1 MINYEINPEYNDEHQ
16 SFVSAKQGMVVTGSV
31 PAAQAGLDM
40 LKAGGNAVDA
50 AIATAAALTVVEP
63 TSNGIGSEMYAIVW
77 INNKLVGLN
86 ASGYSPKNLTL
97 ENFYKKHQSSTTI
110 PLYDWTPVLVPGS
123 IKGWEALNKAYGK
136 LSLAQ
141 CLAPAIALAKDGFIV
156 SPVLAKA
163 WKNAHKKYVALANE
177 STQFDGWL
185 QTFTFDGQ
193 PPKTNDIVKLP
204 DHATTLEAVAKN
216 GSDVFYKGNI
226 AKQIV
231 AQSQKYGGFISLQ
244 DLSSYD
250 VEWVKP
256 LLVDYHGYQVA
267 ELPPNGQGICASMA
281 LNILSQLKQPKQK
294 NTQFYHQQIEAM
306 KLALADGLNH
316 VADPRF
322 MKARIDNLLSEPY
335 AKQQAKRID
344 KQAQIFTEDK
354 PYGSGTVYLAT
365 ADNQGNMVSL
375 IQSNFTGFGSG
386 MVVENTGIALNN
398 RGACFSLRKDHPNC
412 LGPMKRSYN
421 TIIPGFLLK
430 GDQPIGPF
438 AILGGFMQPQGH
450 IQLLAN
456 IIDYKQNPQL
466 ALNEP
471 RWQWI
476 SKNEIIVEPHFPK
489 HIIKTLQDRGHI
501 VKVVGHSFSF
511 GRAHLIFR
519 SDNGVLVGAKE
530 PRTDSYIA
538 CY

>member
-1 MINYEINPEYNDEHQ
+1 MINYKLNPEYNDIHQ
-16 SFVSAKQGMVVTGSV
+16 SVISAKQGMVVTGSV
-31 PAAQAGLDM
+31 PAAQAGLDI

-63 TSNGIGSEMYAIVW
+63 TSNGIGSEMYAIAW

-97 ENFYKKHQSSTTI
+97 DNFHKKHPNLTFV

-141 CLAPAIALAKDGFIV
+141 CLAPAIALAKEGFVI

-163 WKNAHKKYVALANE
+163 WKNAYKKYVALASD

-185 QTFTFDGQ
+185 ETFTFNEQ

-204 DHATTLEAVAKN
+204 DHAMTLEAIAKD

-231 AQSQKYGGFISLQ
+231 AQSQKHGGFINLE

-256 LLVDYHGYQVA
+256 ILVDYHGYQVA

-306 KLALADGLNH
+306 KLALADGLTH
-316 VADPRF
+316 VADSRF
-322 MKARIDNLLSEPY
+322 MTVQLDDLLSDTY
-335 AKQQAKRID
+335 AQQQANRID
-344 KQAQIFTEDK
+344 KHAQVFTEDK

-398 RGACFSLRKDHPNC
+398 RGACFSLKEDHPNC
-412 LGPMKRSYN
+412 LGPSKRSYN

-430 GDQPIGPF
+430 EDQPVGPF

-456 IIDYKQNPQL
+456 IIDFKQNPQL

-476 SKNEIIVEPHFPK
+476 NKNEIIVEPHFPK
-489 HIIKTLQDRGHI
+489 HIIKKLQDRGHI
-501 VKVVGHSFSF
+501 VKVVSHSFSF